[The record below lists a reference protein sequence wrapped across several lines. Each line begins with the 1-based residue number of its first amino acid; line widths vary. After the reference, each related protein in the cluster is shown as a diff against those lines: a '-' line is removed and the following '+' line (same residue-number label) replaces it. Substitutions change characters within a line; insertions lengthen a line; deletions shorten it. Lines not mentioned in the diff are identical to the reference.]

1 MFSEYYWI
9 MPIGK
14 YVELYELQDFS
25 ISMKAISEITKRNT
39 GEYAISPFL
48 KKYPDKTTEML
59 MNWVRSEIS
68 SK

>member
-14 YVELYELQDFS
+14 YVELYGLHDFS

-39 GEYAISPFL
+39 GEYAIRPFL
-48 KKYPDKTTEML
+48 KKYPDKTIEML